1 MRWWMVVPALIAL
14 GMWRSYR
21 TARDADQAARN
32 LAALLAEQVVEYDD
46 AMSRE
51 VADNLNV

>member
-1 MRWWMVVPALIAL
+1 MRWWMLVPALIAL

-21 TARDADQAARN
+21 TARDAEQATRN